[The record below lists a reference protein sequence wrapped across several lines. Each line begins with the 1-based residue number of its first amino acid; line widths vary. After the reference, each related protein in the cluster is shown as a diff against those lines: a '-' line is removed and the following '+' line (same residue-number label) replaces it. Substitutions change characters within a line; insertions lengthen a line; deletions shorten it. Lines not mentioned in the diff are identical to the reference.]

1 MGAIKSNQKK
11 YGIIFVS
18 IFMLIMILAFASKSS
33 VSAATNGTVT
43 ASTLFVRTG
52 PSTEYSKVTVNGEA
66 VFLSRGDS
74 VAISYKDNGWYYVT
88 ASFKGTKINGFI
100 SATYVSV
107 TGVVPT
113 AAPTATPTPTAT
125 PRPTATPTPASSNFV
140 VTDGFP
146 RQGTVTAGT
155 LNVRNSAGV
164 TSTIIGSLSK
174 GTTVKLQSVK
184 IVNGEYWYQIS
195 YAQGGVTRTGYVSS
209 EYIQPEVTATP
220 TPTPTATPK
229 PDLEDGV
236 LTSGFPRTGT
246 ITATTLNVRSG
257 IGTTTSIVAK
267 LSKGAAII
275 IEDCVKDTSN
285 VYWYKVSFYQ
295 DGESKVGYVSSKYVK
310 VAAPTAT
317 PTPTATPI
325 PTASPTPAI
334 DSVEEVVK
342 AGVFPRTGTVKADRL
357 NVRSGVGT
365 SYEKVAV
372 IINTTEV
379 SVLNAKKDAAGEYW
393 YQISFTRDGMK
404 QTGYVHSD
412 YIAVD
417 AIQKNTPTPTVEPT
431 NTTAPTATLT
441 PTNTPTPTA
450 TPTPTPTNTPT
461 PTATPT
467 PVGEPITKA
476 EIKDDYASYYYLGA
490 VFGTE
495 AVVYDEP
502 ISDAKELIVVDGT
515 YPVMVTNQTI
525 IGNYV
530 WYRVALKNN
539 GKIIYGY
546 MQSDDVTLSTE
557 EFVAAQVIQSNVRLK
572 NRASSSGSYIK
583 TESGKILTLGVEDYV
598 LIISE
603 TVTNDEKWFNVCVE
617 QDGIVYEGFLQD
629 NVVFFVEP
637 EYAPSIATPTP
648 TAMVTPTKAPGI
660 VPGLTATATPTPT
673 KRPTA
678 TPTPTKRPT
687 KTPTPTPN
695 KFATPK
701 VYQLEDGDYPVNK
714 PGIVTGYGTLQ
725 NEYGR
730 IMVAYVAPVFPYDF
744 VCNEDG
750 NFIALYGEETL
761 ILYDKYID
769 SSNNLYRHIGFEYE
783 GKMYYGYVDDEWITY
798 LTEVPKEDIPGIGM
812 GTSRDFEEYLEEQG
826 FPESY
831 KPLLRELHEKYPNW
845 VFEAYHTGL
854 NWNAVIE
861 QESIAGKNLIP
872 NSKSIEWKSLETGAY
887 DWTKDK
893 FIVYDG
899 STWVTASK
907 EAVEYYMDPRN
918 FLNESNI
925 FMFEV
930 LRYAAGYQDEQGVE
944 SILRSTPFYEQYYGF
959 IDDFGSDNVLSYAQ
973 TFIAAAEYS
982 GVSPYHLAT
991 RVKQEV
997 VTSSTTVSNS
1007 VTGTVSGLEG
1017 LYNFYNIGAYHS
1029 TVAGGAI
1036 ANGLKYAKNGASN
1049 NDELNDASLIPWVN
1063 PYNAI
1068 VGGAYILGVNYI
1080 NRGQDTIYLQKFNV
1094 TDNSTYYH
1102 QYMANVE
1109 APYAESKK
1117 TASAYEDME
1126 NLPIVFSIPVYYNMP
1141 EEAVSAPAKAYN
1153 PNNWLKSLEV
1163 FNENGEDLQLT
1174 PTFNLKSDQVYYLV
1188 VDSEDSVI
1196 QIQAETVSSKASV
1209 SGNGFHGL
1217 DYGSNMITIMVE
1229 AENGDIREYI
1239 IIIVRQ
1245 E

>member
-1 MGAIKSNQKK
+1 MEVIRSNQKK
-11 YGIIFVS
+11 YGTIF
-18 IFMLIMILAFASKSS
+18 IGILMLIIVVAFASKAS

-74 VAISYKDNGWYYVT
+74 VAISYKNNGWYYVT

-100 SATYVSV
+100 SATYVNV
-107 TGVVPT
+107 TGTVPT
-113 AAPTATPTPTAT
+113 AAPTATPKPTQT
-125 PRPTATPTPASSNFV
+125 PRPTVTQTPTSNEV

-146 RQGTVTAGT
+146 REGTVTAST

-164 TSTIIGSLSK
+164 TGTIIGRVTK

-184 IVNGEYWYQIS
+184 TVNGEYWYQIS
-195 YAQGGVTRTGYVSS
+195 YAQGGITRTGYVSS
-209 EYIQPEVTATP
+209 QYIKAAVISTP
-220 TPTPTATPK
+220 TPTPK
-229 PDLEDGV
+229 SDLVDGV
-236 LTSGFPRTGT
+236 LTSGFPRTAT
-246 ITATTLNVRSG
+246 ITASKLNVRSG
-257 IGTTTSIVAK
+257 AGTTTSLVAQI
-267 LSKGAAII
+267 SRGAAII
-275 IEDCVKDTSN
+275 IEDCVKDTN
-285 VYWYKVSFYQ
+285 NEYWYKISFYQ
-295 DGESKVGYVSSKYVK
+295 DGESKTGYVSSKYVE

-317 PTPTATPI
+317 PTPI
-325 PTASPTPAI
+325 PTPTKAI
-334 DSVEEVVK
+334 ASVEEVVK
-342 AGVFPRTGTVKADRL
+342 ADVFPRDGEVTASRL
-357 NVRSGVGT
+357 HVRSDAGT
-365 SYEKVAV
+365 SYASVAV
-372 IINTTEV
+372 IINTTKV
-379 SVLNAKKDAAGEYW
+379 SVLSAKKDAAGEYW
-393 YQISFTRDGMK
+393 YQISFVRDGVK

-412 YIAVD
+412 YIAVT
-417 AIQKNTPTPTVEPT
+417 AIKEATPEPTATVTPTPLPTV
-431 NTTAPTATLT
+431 
-441 PTNTPTPTA
+441 TPTPTA
-450 TPTPTPTNTPT
+450 TMTPTPTPL

-467 PVGEPITKA
+467 PVGEPVTK
-476 EIKDDYASYYYLGA
+476 EDINDDYASYYYEGA
-490 VFGTE
+490 VFGEE
-495 AVVYDEP
+495 AMVYAEP
-502 ISDAKELIVVDGT
+502 ISDGEVLATVQGT
-515 YPVMVTNQTI
+515 HPVMVTNQTI
-525 IGNYV
+525 SGTYV
-530 WYRVALKNN
+530 WYRIALKDN

-546 MQSDDVTLSTE
+546 MQSETVKLSTQDS
-557 EFVAAQVIQSNVRLK
+557 VSAQVIETNVRLR
-572 NRASSSGSYIK
+572 NRASSSGSYIR
-583 TESGKILTLGVEDYV
+583 TESGKILALDVEDSV

-603 TVTNDEKWFNVCVE
+603 TVANNEKWFEVIVE
-617 QDGIVYEGFLQD
+617 KQGIVYQGFLQD
-629 NVVFFVEP
+629 NVVFLMEP
-637 EYAPSIATPTP
+637 IDVPMPTNEP

-660 VPGLTATATPTPT
+660 GPGFTATPTPKPTVT
-673 KRPTA
+673 KV
-678 TPTPTKRPT
+678 PT
-687 KTPTPTPN
+687 KTPTPTPRE
-695 KFATPK
+695 FEAPK
-701 VYQLEDGDYPVNK
+701 IYPLEDGNYPINK
-714 PGIVTGYGTLQ
+714 AGIVTGYGTTQ

-730 IMVAYVAPVFPYDF
+730 IMVPYVAPVYPYDF
-744 VCNEDG
+744 VYNESG
-750 NFIALYGEETL
+750 NFIALYGTETL

-769 SSNNLYRHIGFEYE
+769 SSNNIYRHIGFEYG
-783 GKMYYGYVDDEWITY
+783 GKMYYGYVDNEWITP
-798 LTEVPKEDIPGIGM
+798 LTEVSGGSIPNSGI
-812 GTSRDFEEYLEEQG
+812 SRDFEAYLEEQG

-831 KPLLRELHEKYPNW
+831 KTLLRELHQEYPNW

-854 NWNAVIE
+854 DWNTVIE

-872 NSKSIEWKSLETGAY
+872 NSKSVEWKSLETGAY
-887 DWTKDK
+887 DWTTDK

-907 EAVEYYMDPRN
+907 EAIGYYMDPRN
-918 FLNESNI
+918 FLNESHI

-930 LRYAAGYQDEQGVE
+930 LRYAAEYQDEQGVT
-944 SILRSTPFYEQYYGF
+944 SILKGTPFYEQYYGF
-959 IDDFGSDNVLSYAQ
+959 IDDFGNGNELSYAQ

-1049 NDELNDASLIPWVN
+1049 NDELNDASLIPWTN
-1063 PYNAI
+1063 QYNSI

-1094 TDNSTYYH
+1094 TDTSTYYH

-1109 APYAESKK
+1109 APYAEAKK
-1117 TASAYEDME
+1117 TASAYEGME
-1126 NLPIVFSIPVYYNMP
+1126 DLPIVFSIPVYDNMP
-1141 EEAVSAPAKAYN
+1141 EDVVSVPKKAYN
-1153 PNNWLKSLEV
+1153 PNNWLKSLTV
-1163 FNENGEDLQLT
+1163 FDINGEDLQLT

-1196 QIQAETVSSKASV
+1196 QIEAKTVSSKATI